1 MHCVIVQIVFHNKET
16 DSKKRSECTAYVAYG
31 SVNDGLQYYD
41 GKLYANA
48 SSVYFDKDINADYR
62 EKEYLLELAPDGSSR
77 EQVDYHIENAYSF
90 AFHHGSLYYIS
101 RETDPETLIGTETV
115 KRLELGENDPETIVT
130 LQSMDAVLRIY
141 PYGEFV
147 YIQTKLADTED
158 SSLIIYDTKT
168 KEAQEREINW
178 QSMFLPS

>member
-1 MHCVIVQIVFHNKET
+1 M
-16 DSKKRSECTAYVAYG
+16 
-31 SVNDGLQYYD
+31 
-41 GKLYANA
+41 
-48 SSVYFDKDINADYR
+48 
-62 EKEYLLELAPDGSSR
+62 ELAPDGSSR

-141 PYGEFV
+141 HMENLCIFRQNLQ
-147 YIQTKLADTED
+147 IQKILA
-158 SSLIIYDTKT
+158 
-168 KEAQEREINW
+168 
-178 QSMFLPS
+178 

>member
-1 MHCVIVQIVFHNKET
+1 M
-16 DSKKRSECTAYVAYG
+16 
-31 SVNDGLQYYD
+31 
-41 GKLYANA
+41 
-48 SSVYFDKDINADYR
+48 
-62 EKEYLLELAPDGSSR
+62 GSSR

-168 KEAQEREINW
+168 KEAQEREINLAEYV
-178 QSMFLPS
+178 STD